1 MCLDSMSS
9 YEKLFLWDNIYE
21 HVFVAMSKQKD
32 VSYLSKQRT
41 QIDAV

>member
-1 MCLDSMSS
+1 MCLDSMYS

-21 HVFVAMSKQKD
+21 HVVVAVSKQKD

-41 QIDAV
+41 QTDTV